1 MANKCGIL
9 FSAHPSQRGIASGR
23 LDSGNTGWEG
33 KVRARLT
40 LHDPE
45 QEAEGGEDREKR
57 PSPDAHMPSDT

>member
-1 MANKCGIL
+1 LEAGPKSEWAGVKN
-9 FSAHPSQRGIASGR
+9 SAIRRAAPDE
-23 LDSGNTGWEG
+23 L
-33 KVRARLT
+33 VRARLT